1 MRAPLISI
9 VAFSSLAQAEPTN
22 PYREVAR
29 AVLERHCGTCHRSDQ
44 PTAQPKALAVY
55 TLNDLDWSAKM
66 TPLQLKDALD
76 RLRGNGEVKPSEA
89 DDFQKFYEAEL
100 KRRRAAPR

>member
-1 MRAPLISI
+1 VRAALVVMLACSA
-9 VAFSSLAQAEPTN
+9 VAHADEPN
-22 PYREVAR
+22 PHREVAR
-29 AVLERHCGTCHRSDQ
+29 AVLERHCGACHRSDQ
-44 PTAQPKALAVY
+44 PTAQAKALAVF

-89 DDFQKFYEAEL
+89 DDFQKFYDAEL
-100 KRRRAAPR
+100 KRRRASPR